1 MRKEHEFKLSAVR
14 EALKFAEQKLGVS
27 ALLASRD
34 LYACARPGEGQ
45 LGIRSVLQGLLARI
59 QWDNKLA
66 VRFFPP

>member
-1 MRKEHEFKLSAVR
+1 LRKEHEFKLSAVR
-14 EALKFAEQKLGVS
+14 EALKFAERKLGVS